1 MNSNQGNILSKRKP
15 TDRLAFRLMR
25 KYGLNSESRN
35 KEVEAA
41 LFEAERRNADLVDN
55 QQKMIDLFASG
66 LTEVK
71 KSLEIMNMQL
81 KRTRGW

>member
-81 KRTRGW
+81 NRTRGW